1 MSQKSSLNNFKIC
14 NTWHVNH
21 FDIIFY
27 QNFSKIQLFH
37 RIIFI
42 YSLYIRVYSRKLG
55 YACDFLENDKKR
67 ANKCLK
73 WQKRANYLKIWAKI
87 YETGKKRGRCLRIN
101 YNKLAINYQKSS
113 CTLYDYTLFR
123 HGHLDNVKGG
133 GFCNYHK
140 SYLPLRVLD
149 ILRLNEC
156 LIFEVKLNGK
166 SVILST
172 LYRSPSPFQFTDEFD
187 NFLSKFED
195 NLFSIISKKPFT
207 CFF

>member
-1 MSQKSSLNNFKIC
+1 MAKKG
-14 NTWHVNH
+14 
-21 FDIIFY
+21 
-27 QNFSKIQLFH
+27 KLFEN
-37 RIIFI
+37 
-42 YSLYIRVYSRKLG
+42 LG
-55 YACDFLENDKKR
+55 KN
-67 ANKCLK
+67 
-73 WQKRANYLKIWAKI
+73 IWN
-87 YETGKKRGRCLRIN
+87 GQKRGRCLRIN
-101 YNKLAINYQKSS
+101 YNKLAINYQKSP

-207 CFF
+207 FFLVTSMNDSSSPKSLQIDSFTSHYGRTQVLNGTKYSSKICGR